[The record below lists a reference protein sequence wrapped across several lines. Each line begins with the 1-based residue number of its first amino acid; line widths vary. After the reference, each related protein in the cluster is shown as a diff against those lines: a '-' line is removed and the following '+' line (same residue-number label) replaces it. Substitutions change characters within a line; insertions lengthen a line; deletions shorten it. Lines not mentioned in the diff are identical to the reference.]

1 MTDTSKSATM
11 TNVRGTAFA
20 LMVLL
25 SACGPSATPGEGTP
39 TPGAASPGASRFTAV
54 PTVAT
59 PRRLPGSVVRVSVNG
74 VEIPA
79 DAAVRDPGPGPV
91 TIVLT
96 FPFAVD
102 RASVERWGM
111 SGQPARTWLDDRTLQ
126 LVFAE
131 TEPSIGFKI
140 AETLSAS
147 GDAAIDFVVVNV
159 PRSSHAVNIYTV
171 ADLAAAGTTRVPHA
185 SGAWRVP
192 TTDGYALAPD
202 GKRML
207 LYDALG
213 PFVGPRPTLLE
224 LDSKKSTPLS
234 EPFAGEDWF
243 SFADWMADGR
253 LVLVGRGVWV
263 GDSNGGDMKRV
274 ADAQNLVRGAV
285 WLAVPDPSQKRVA
298 LWGYNSDGHI
308 AVVDIT
314 SGAARLVSGPFR
326 RCAQDGSTSF
336 AWSADGRLLAGVD
349 CDTEEGPQKARVRI
363 VDVAADRTVRTI
375 EGGTYGITG
384 LASGDF
390 IMIRDSGESGAGF
403 RLLGLLMD
411 FDGQERSRYLGHA
424 WSMSTDRRYLLQS
437 RFQPAG
443 GPDYTVFDLVA
454 GTTFDFAVPCLGR
467 SEGGCPS
474 PHWMRDGRLAFY

>member
-1 MTDTSKSATM
+1 MSR
-11 TNVRGTAFA
+11 VRGAVVA
-20 LMVLL
+20 LAVVL
-25 SACGPSATPGEGTP
+25 SACGASSTFSEGSPTP
-39 TPGAASPGASRFTAV
+39 TAGASRFTAA
-54 PTVAT
+54 PTPAS
-59 PRRLPGSVVRVSVNG
+59 PQRFPGSVVRVSVNG
-74 VEIPA
+74 VENPTDVAI
-79 DAAVRDPGPGPV
+79 RDPGLGPV

-111 SGQPARTWLDDRTLQ
+111 SGQPTKRWLDDRTLQ

-147 GDAAIDFVVVNV
+147 GDAAIDFFVVSV
-159 PRSSHAVNIYTV
+159 PRSSRAVNIYTV
-171 ADLAAAGTTRVPHA
+171 ADLAAAGTGPRA
-185 SGAWRVP
+185 SGSWRIP
-192 TTDGYALAPD
+192 ATDGYALAPD

-207 LYDALG
+207 LYDSLG
-213 PFVGPRPTLLE
+213 PNVGPRPTLLE
-224 LDSKKSTPLS
+224 LDTKTSTPLT

-243 SFADWMADGR
+243 SFADWLADGR
-253 LVLVGRGVWV
+253 LVMVGRGVWV
-263 GDSNGGDMKRV
+263 GDSNGNDMKRI
-274 ADAQNLVRGAV
+274 ADAQALVRGAV

-308 AVVDIT
+308 AVVDVT
-314 SGAARLVSGPFR
+314 SGAAQLVSGPFR
-326 RCAQDGSTSF
+326 RCAADGATSF
-336 AWSADGRLLAGVD
+336 AWSADGRFLAGTD
-349 CDTEEGPQKARVRI
+349 CDSEEGPAKARVRI
-363 VDVAADRTVRTI
+363 VEVTTDRMVRTI
-375 EGGTYGITG
+375 EGGTYGISG

-390 IMIRDSGESGAGF
+390 MLIRDSGESGAGF
-403 RLLGLLMD
+403 RLLGLVMG

-424 WSMSTDRRYLLQS
+424 WWMSPDRHYLLQS

-443 GPDYTVFDLVA
+443 GPTYTVFDLAA
-454 GTTFDFAVPCLGR
+454 GTTFDFAVPCGGR

>member
-1 MTDTSKSATM
+1 
-11 TNVRGTAFA
+11 
-20 LMVLL
+20 
-25 SACGPSATPGEGTP
+25 
-39 TPGAASPGASRFTAV
+39 
-54 PTVAT
+54 
-59 PRRLPGSVVRVSVNG
+59 VSVNG
-74 VEIPA
+74 VENRA
-79 DAAVRDPGPGPV
+79 DVAVGDPGPGPV

-102 RASVERWGM
+102 RAGVERWGM
-111 SGQPARTWLDDRTLQ
+111 SGQPTKTWLDDRTLQ

-131 TEPSIGFKI
+131 TEPSVGFKI

-147 GDAAIDFVVVNV
+147 GDASIDFFVVNV

-171 ADLAAAGTTRVPHA
+171 ADLAAAGTARVPRA
-185 SGAWRVP
+185 SGSWRIP
-192 TTDGYALAPD
+192 ATDGYALAPD

-213 PFVGPRPTLLE
+213 PVVGPRPTLLE
-224 LDSKKSTPLS
+224 LDSKKSTPLTQLV
-234 EPFAGEDWF
+234 AGEDWF

-253 LVLVGRGVWV
+253 LVMVGRGVWV
-263 GDSNGGDMKRV
+263 GDSNGDDMKRI
-274 ADAQNLVRGAV
+274 ADAQALVQGAV

-308 AVVDIT
+308 AVVDLT
-314 SGAARLVSGPFR
+314 TGAAQLVSGPFR
-326 RCAQDGSTSF
+326 RCAADGSTSL

-349 CDTEEGPQKARVRI
+349 CDSEEGPAKARVRI
-363 VDVAADRTVRTI
+363 VEVAADRTVRTI
-375 EGGTYGITG
+375 EGGTYGIRG

-390 IMIRDSGESGAGF
+390 MLIRDSGESGAGF
-403 RLLGLLMD
+403 RLLGLLVG

-424 WSMSTDRRYLLQS
+424 WSTSPDGHYLLQS

-443 GPDYTVFDLVA
+443 GPTYTVFDLPA
-454 GTTFDFAVPCLGR
+454 GTTFDFAIPCGGR

>member
-39 TPGAASPGASRFTAV
+39 TPSAASPGASRFTAA

-74 VEIPA
+74 VENAA
-79 DAAVRDPGPGPV
+79 DVAVREPGPGPV

-111 SGQPARTWLDDRTLQ
+111 SGQPTKTWLDDRTLQ

-140 AETLSAS
+140 AETLSTS
-147 GDAAIDFVVVNV
+147 GDTAIDFFVVNV

-314 SGAARLVSGPFR
+314 SGAAQLVSGPFR
-326 RCAQDGSTSF
+326 RCAQDGATSF

-349 CDTEEGPQKARVRI
+349 CDSEEGPQKARVRI
-363 VDVAADRTVRTI
+363 VDVAADRTVRTL
-375 EGGTYGITG
+375 EVGTYGITG
-384 LASGDF
+384 LSDGTF
-390 IMIRDSGESGAGF
+390 MLVRDSGEVGAGA
-403 RLLGLLMD
+403 RLLGLIFD
-411 FDGQERSRYLGHA
+411 FDGRERGRYLGGG
-424 WSMSTDRRYLLQS
+424 WRMSPDARYLLQTELS
-437 RFQPAG
+437 PAG
-443 GPDYTVFDLVA
+443 CCGYTMFDLAA
-454 GTTFDFAVPCLGR
+454 GTTFEFIELYGGQ
-467 SEGGCPS
+467 SEGGRLF

>member
-1 MTDTSKSATM
+1 MSR
-11 TNVRGTAFA
+11 VRGA
-20 LMVLL
+20 LVTLIL
-25 SACGPSATPGEGTP
+25 VVSACSTSPTLSEKSP
-39 TPGAASPGASRFTAV
+39 TPNAASPAASTARFTAA
-54 PTVAT
+54 PTVAS

-74 VEIPA
+74 IDNPA
-79 DAAVRDPGPGPV
+79 DVAVRDPGPGPV

-102 RASVERWGM
+102 RASVEQWGM
-111 SGQPARTWLDDRTLQ
+111 LGQPTRTWLDDRTLQ
-126 LVFAE
+126 VVFAE

-147 GDAAIDFVVVNV
+147 GDASIDFFVVNV
-159 PRSSHAVNIYTV
+159 PRSSHAMNIYTV
-171 ADLAAAGTTRVPHA
+171 ADLAAVGTTRVPHA
-185 SGAWRVP
+185 SGGWRVP
-192 TTDGYALAPD
+192 TSDGYALAPD

-213 PFVGPRPTLLE
+213 PFVGSRPTLLE

-253 LVLVGRGVWV
+253 LVMVGRGVWV
-263 GDSNGGDMKRV
+263 GDSNGGDMKRI
-274 ADAQNLVRGAV
+274 ADTQALVRGAV
-285 WLAVPDPSQKRVA
+285 WLAVPDPSQRRVA

-314 SGAARLVSGPFR
+314 SGAAQLVSGPYR
-326 RCAQDGSTSF
+326 RCAADGFTSF

-349 CDTEEGPQKARVRI
+349 CDSEEGPQKARVRI

-375 EGGTYGITG
+375 DGGMYAVSG
-384 LASGDF
+384 LSDGNF
-390 IMIRDSGESGAGF
+390 MLVKDSGEFGAGT
-403 RLLGLLMD
+403 RLLGIVLD
-411 FDGQERSRYLGHA
+411 FDGQERGRYLGGG
-424 WSMSTDRRYLLQS
+424 WRMSPDARYLLQTELS
-437 RFQPAG
+437 PAG
-443 GPDYTVFDLVA
+443 CCGYTMLDLA
-454 GTTFDFAVPCLGR
+454 TRTSFEFIEPYGGQ
-467 SEGGCPS
+467 SEGGRLF